1 MVEKLSDVFSILVF
15 SLNSDRFSSVSNLSQ
30 VDQWTRGAGRDP
42 VPHSKSNVEYSPDFQ
57 LYSRLVKFKNKNNP
71 FGFRELLPVS
81 KEYFRFKIFQNFI
94 KNSNLSS
101 KHFRGLKIVILNGTF
116 GFE

>member
-1 MVEKLSDVFSILVF
+1 MSLAVWFF
-15 SLNSDRFSSVSNLSQ
+15 SLDSDRFSSVSNLSQ

-42 VPHSKSNVEYSPDFQ
+42 VPHSKSNVEYSSDFQ

-71 FGFRELLPVS
+71 PGFGELLPFT

-94 KNSNLSS
+94 KNSHLSL
-101 KHFRGLKIVILNGTF
+101 KHFRELKIVILNGTS
-116 GFE
+116 GFK